1 MSSSDDPR
9 PPRRPQ
15 PDRDSFYDQHAR
27 NPAPVPGDKTGADKT
42 GAGKTGAGAE
52 NDETVL
58 PETVILS
65 DGEDALPTVQINQ
78 DDERPAPEPKPGA
91 GTPRSSAT
99 RTDVRSGSDPVVTE
113 PFVDVDE
120 DDTDEAAAAQ
130 KRRAAEHLTADPLPY
145 IEPQPTE
152 SLHTAAF
159 AADEELLP
167 SEPAAAYSEVP
178 GGVHHYEDEPAVA
191 VAEPARRGT
200 VDLGLLILRVV
211 VGLVFFFHG
220 LQKLTTWSWLDGFGI
235 DGFSAFLANNAAGA
249 DAALGFDPDVT
260 RTLAIVAGIS
270 ETVGGAL
277 LVLGLLTPIAGS
289 AVLGVIIVAMTYKA
303 TLAGGLWFFTGQGN
317 GGIEFEIVLAAAA
330 VALIL
335 CGPGTYSIDR
345 QWGWSRRPAWGS
357 AAWLIIAI
365 AAAVAIWIVFNG
377 ANPLA
382 AT

>member
-1 MSSSDDPR
+1 MSSTDDTR

-27 NPAPVPGDKTGADKT
+27 NPAPVTGDK
-42 GAGKTGAGAE
+42 AGEKAGAE

-65 DGEDALPTVQINQ
+65 DGDALPTVQINQ
-78 DDERPAPEPKPGA
+78 GEPEPEPAAKA
-91 GTPRSSAT
+91 EAKAPRSSAT
-99 RTDVRSGSDPVVTE
+99 RTDVRSGSDAVVTE

-120 DDTDEAAAAQ
+120 DATDETAAAQ

-145 IEPQPTE
+145 IEPQYTGQ
-152 SLHTAAF
+152 HTAPF
-159 AADEELLP
+159 AADEEILP

-178 GGVHHYEDEPAVA
+178 GGVHHYDDEPATAVA
-191 VAEPARRGT
+191 VAESARRGT

-220 LQKLTTWSWLDGFGI
+220 LQKLTTWSWIDGSGI

-260 RTLAIVAGIS
+260 RTLAIVGGIS

-277 LVLGLLTPIAGS
+277 LILGLLTPIAGS

-303 TLAGGLWFFTGQGN
+303 TLAGGVWFFTAQGG

-330 VALIL
+330 IALIL

-357 AAWLIIAI
+357 AAWLIIAV
-365 AAAVAIWIVFNG
+365 AAAIAIWIVFNG